1 MKKKQS
7 FIKYLLLV
15 FAGVAVG
22 ALIFSNLEFNFSF
35 NGTSLSSKPNF
46 ATATNNIENYPI
58 QSLKSFNEAF
68 VQIAESATPSVV
80 TIFTEKTV
88 NQRIFSPFSFFKSP
102 FDDMFGSSFD
112 DMFGMQG
119 GGSTNNGRKE
129 VQRGLGSG
137 VIVTADGYILTNNHV
152 IDGADVVYVRTSD
165 NQKIDAKVIG
175 SDPKTD
181 IAVIKVNVKGLK
193 PIVMGDS
200 DKLRVGEWVIAIG
213 SPLGEN
219 LARTVTQGIVS
230 AKGRANVGLADYED
244 FIQTDAAINPG
255 NSGGP
260 LVNINGELVGV
271 NTAIASRTGG
281 FEGIGFAVPSN
292 MARTVLT
299 SLINTGKVTRSYL
312 GVTLQDIDDN
322 LAKVM
327 HLKAGEGALVGTVVE
342 GSPAAKSGLKT
353 GDVILDFNGVKVVSS
368 VSLRNAIASK
378 IPGSM
383 VNLRVFRDGSI
394 KNFTVRLEE
403 QVATRVAETSRTE
416 AGETVSTVLGFRAK
430 ELTAEI
436 AQKLKLKPSA
446 GKVVITAMA
455 PSSNAY
461 RAGLR
466 PGDCI
471 LSVNKQEVTSLAG
484 YSALVKNIKKGD
496 LLFLLVERGESKIY
510 FAFNV

>member
-1 MKKKQS
+1 MKKKPS
-7 FIKYLLLV
+7 FVKYLLLV
-15 FAGVAVG
+15 FAGVTVG
-22 ALIFSNLEFNFSF
+22 ALIFSNLEFNVTF

-46 ATATNNIENYPI
+46 ATAKSNIENYPI

-80 TIFTEKTV
+80 TIYTEKTV
-88 NQRIFSPFSFFKSP
+88 NQRIFSPFSFFGSP
-102 FDDMFGSSFD
+102 FDDMFG
-112 DMFGMQG
+112 QG
-119 GGSTNNGRKE
+119 GGALNNGRKE
-129 VQRGLGSG
+129 VQKGLGSG

-165 NQKIDAKVIG
+165 NRKLDAKVIG
-175 SDPKTD
+175 ADPKTD
-181 IAVIKVNVKGLK
+181 IAVIKVNVTGLK
-193 PIVMGDS
+193 PIVIGDS

-255 NSGGP
+255 NSGGA

-292 MARTVLT
+292 MAKTVLT
-299 SLINTGKVTRSYL
+299 SLITTGKVTRSYL

-322 LAKVM
+322 LAKAM
-327 HLKAGEGALVGTVVE
+327 QLKAGEGALVGTVLE

-353 GDVILDFNGVKVVSS
+353 GDVILDYNGVKVSSS
-368 VSLRNAIASK
+368 VSLRNTIASQA
-378 IPGSM
+378 PGST
-383 VNLRVFRDGSI
+383 VNLRVFREGSV

-403 QVATRVAETSRTE
+403 QVAKKVADASRTE
-416 AGETVSTVLGFRAK
+416 AGEAVSTVLGFRAE
-430 ELTAEI
+430 ELTAGI
-436 AQKLKLKPSA
+436 AQKLKMKPSA

-466 PGDCI
+466 PGDLV
-471 LSVNKQEVTSLAG
+471 LSVNKQDVTSLAG
-484 YSALVKNIKKGD
+484 YGTLVKNIKKGD
-496 LLFLLVERGESKIY
+496 LLFLLVERGGSKIY

>member
-1 MKKKQS
+1 M
-7 FIKYLLLV
+7 KYLLLV

-22 ALIFSNLEFNFSF
+22 ALIFSNLEFNVTF

-46 ATATNNIENYPI
+46 AAATSNIENYPI

-88 NQRIFSPFSFFKSP
+88 NQRIFSPFSFFGSP
-102 FDDMFGSSFD
+102 FD

-119 GGSTNNGRKE
+119 GGALNNGRKE

-165 NQKIDAKVIG
+165 NRKIDAKVIG

-181 IAVIKVNVKGLK
+181 IAVIKVNVTGLK
-193 PIVMGDS
+193 PIVIGDS

-292 MARTVLT
+292 MAKAVLT
-299 SLINTGKVTRSYL
+299 SLITTGKVTRSYM

-322 LAKVM
+322 LAKAM
-327 HLKAGEGALVGTVVE
+327 HLKAGEGALVGTVLD

-353 GDVILDFNGVKVVSS
+353 GDVIVDYNGVKVASS
-368 VSLRNAIASK
+368 VTLRNAIAGQA
-378 IPGSM
+378 PGTTI
-383 VNLRVFRDGSI
+383 NLSVFRDGSV

-403 QVATRVAETSRTE
+403 QVATKVADASRAE
-416 AGETVSTVLGFRAK
+416 AGDAVSKVLGFRA
-430 ELTAEI
+430 EDLTAEI

-466 PGDCI
+466 PGDLV
-471 LSVNKQEVTSLAG
+471 LSVNKQAVTSLAG
-484 YSALVKNIKKGD
+484 YGSLVKNLKKGD
-496 LLFLLVERGESKIY
+496 LLFLLVERAGSKIY

>member
-1 MKKKQS
+1 MRNKPS
-7 FIKYLLLV
+7 FIQYFLLV
-15 FAGVAVG
+15 FAGIAVG
-22 ALIFSNLEFNFSF
+22 ALVFSNVEFNLSF
-35 NGTSLSSKPNF
+35 NGSSLSSKPNF

-88 NQRIFSPFSFFKSP
+88 NQRMQSPFDFFGSP
-102 FDDMFGSSFD
+102 FDDF
-112 DMFGMQG
+112 FGMPG
-119 GGSTNNGRKE
+119 EGSPNRRKE

-152 IDGADVVYVRTSD
+152 IDGADTVYIRTSD
-165 NQKIDAKVIG
+165 NRKISAKVIG

-181 IAVIKVNVKGLK
+181 IAVIKVDEKNLK
-193 PIVMGDS
+193 PVIIGDS

-260 LVNINGELVGV
+260 LVNINGELVGI

-292 MARTVLT
+292 MAKKVLT
-299 SLINTGKVTRSYL
+299 SLITTGKVTRAYL
-312 GVTLQDIDDN
+312 GVTIQDIDEN
-322 LAKVM
+322 LARAM
-327 HLKAGEGALVGTVVE
+327 NLKAGEGALVGTVID
-342 GSPAAKSGLKT
+342 GSPAAKYGIKT
-353 GDVILDFNGVKVVSS
+353 GDVILDFNGVRVTSS
-368 VSLRNAIASK
+368 AVLRNAIASQS
-378 IPGSM
+378 PGSTAK
-383 VNLRVFRDGSI
+383 LHVFRDGSMKQFSI
-394 KNFTVRLEE
+394 PLQE
-403 QVATRVAETSRTE
+403 QSAKEPTSKRS
-416 AGETVSTVLGFRAK
+416 ASDDAVSTLLGFRGE
-430 ELTAEI
+430 ELTAER
-436 AQKLKLKPSA
+436 AQKLKLKPGA
-446 GKVVITAMA
+446 GKVVVTAIS

-466 PGDCI
+466 AGDI
-471 LSVNKQEVTSLAG
+471 IYSLNKQDVRS
-484 YSALVKNIKKGD
+484 YSEYSTLVSKVKKGD
-496 LLFLLVERGESKIY
+496 LVFILVGRGVSKIY
-510 FAFNV
+510 FAFNL

>member
-1 MKKKQS
+1 M
-7 FIKYLLLV
+7 KYLLLV

-22 ALIFSNLEFNFSF
+22 ALVFSNVEFNFSF
-35 NGTSLSSKPNF
+35 NGTSFSSKPNF
-46 ATATNNIENYPI
+46 ATATSNIENYPI
-58 QSLKSFNEAF
+58 QSLKGFNEAF

-88 NQRIFSPFSFFKSP
+88 NQRFVSPFNFFGSP
-102 FDDMFGSSFD
+102 FEDF
-112 DMFGMQG
+112 FGMQG
-119 GGSTNNGRKE
+119 GGMNGRKE

-165 NQKIDAKVIG
+165 NKKIDAKVIG
-175 SDPKTD
+175 TDPKTD

-193 PIVMGDS
+193 PIVIGDS

-260 LVNINGELVGV
+260 LVNINGELVGI

-292 MARTVLT
+292 MAKKVLT
-299 SLINTGKVTRSYL
+299 SLIATGKVTRSYL
-312 GVTLQDIDDN
+312 GVTIQDIDEN
-322 LAKVM
+322 LAKAM
-327 HLKAGEGALVGTVVE
+327 HLKAGEGALVGTVIE
-342 GSPAAKSGLKT
+342 GSPAAKVGVKT
-353 GDVILDFNGVKVVSS
+353 GDVILEFNGIKVTNS
-368 VSLRNAIASK
+368 VALRNAIAGQS
-378 IPGSM
+378 PGSI
-383 VNLRVFRDGSI
+383 VTLRLLRDGNVLSLS
-394 KNFTVRLEE
+394 VRLEE
-403 QVATRVAETSRTE
+403 QVARVADASRTE
-416 AGETVSTVLGFRAK
+416 AGEVSTALGFRAEDLTP
-430 ELTAEI
+430 EL
-436 AQKLKLKPSA
+436 AQKMKLKPGS
-446 GKVVITAMA
+446 GKVVITAMT
-455 PSSNAY
+455 PSSSAY

-466 PGDCI
+466 PGDI
-471 LSVNKQEVTSLAG
+471 IFSVNKRMINSIAE
-484 YSALVKNIKKGD
+484 YSAIVNKAKKGD
-496 LLFLLVERGESKIY
+496 MLFLLVERAGNKIY
-510 FAFNV
+510 FAFNL

>member
-22 ALIFSNLEFNFSF
+22 ALIFSNLEFNFSV

-102 FDDMFGSSFD
+102 FDDMFG
-112 DMFGMQG
+112 MQE

-299 SLINTGKVTRSYL
+299 SLISTGKVTRSYL

-353 GDVILDFNGVKVVSS
+353 GDVILDFNGVKVASS

-383 VNLRVFRDGSI
+383 VNLRVFRDGSV

-403 QVATRVAETSRTE
+403 QVATRVADASRTE
-416 AGETVSTVLGFRAK
+416 AGETVSTVLGFRAN

-436 AQKLKLKPSA
+436 AQKLKLKLKPSA
-446 GKVVITAMA
+446 SKVVITAMA

-484 YSALVKNIKKGD
+484 YSALVKNIKKDD

>member
-1 MKKKQS
+1 MKKKPS
-7 FIKYLLLV
+7 FKKYLLLV
-15 FAGVAVG
+15 LAGVAVG
-22 ALIFSNLEFNFSF
+22 ALIFSNLEFKLSF

-46 ATATNNIENYPI
+46 ATATSNIENYPI
-58 QSLKSFNEAF
+58 QSLKGFNEAF

-88 NQRIFSPFSFFKSP
+88 NQRIFSPFSFFGSP
-102 FDDMFGSSFD
+102 FDDMLG
-112 DMFGMQG
+112 QG
-119 GGSTNNGRKE
+119 GGSMNNGRKE

-165 NQKIDAKVIG
+165 NRKLDAKVIG

-181 IAVIKVNVKGLK
+181 IAVIKVNVTGLK
-193 PIVMGDS
+193 PIVIGDS

-244 FIQTDAAINPG
+244 FIQTDATINPG

-292 MARTVLT
+292 MAKTVLT
-299 SLINTGKVTRSYL
+299 SLITTGKVTRAYM

-322 LAKVM
+322 LAKAM
-327 HLKAGEGALVGTVVE
+327 QLKAGEGALVGTVLE

-353 GDVILDFNGVKVVSS
+353 GDVIIDYNGVKVASS
-368 VSLRNAIASK
+368 VTLRNAIAAQA
-378 IPGSM
+378 PGST
-383 VNLRVFRDGSI
+383 VNLRVFRDGSV
-394 KNFTVRLEE
+394 KNFSVRLEE
-403 QVATRVAETSRTE
+403 QVTTKVADASRTE
-416 AGETVSTVLGFRAK
+416 AGEAVSTVLGFRA
-430 ELTAEI
+430 EALTAEI
-436 AQKLKLKPSA
+436 AQKLKMKPSA
-446 GKVVITAMA
+446 DKVVITAMA

-466 PGDCI
+466 PGDLV
-471 LSVNKQEVTSLAG
+471 LSVNKQAVTSLAG
-484 YSALVKNIKKGD
+484 YGTLVKTVKKGD
-496 LLFLLVERGESKIY
+496 LLFVLVERGGSKIY